1 MSTVTLALFNG
12 VSIVA
17 AGTTGAALTTAVNAT
32 PNVDGSLFEDGRE
45 INLGGAITANVD
57 NNVPVPLA
65 QEISLRLPMTSYEAI
80 VTEFGSDAAGGH
92 FVTHNSTL
100 APKAMIILHS
110 SVTGGDLVLDNVRI
124 VLTKEIIEA
133 GGEQVFA
140 GVLTVTAKEAF
151 GSMLVAVP

>member
-17 AGTTGAALTTAVNAT
+17 AGAANPAS
-32 PNVDGSLFEDGRE
+32 PNVVGSLFEDGRE
-45 INLGGAITANVD
+45 ITLGGAITANVD

-65 QEISLRLPMTSYEAI
+65 QEISLRLPMTSYDAI
-80 VTEFGSDAAGGH
+80 VTGFGAAAVGGH
-92 FVTHNSTL
+92 LVTHNATL
-100 APKAMIILHS
+100 APKAKVVLHS
-110 SVTGGDLVLDNVRI
+110 SVTGGTLAVDNVRI
-124 VLTKEIIEA
+124 VLTEEIIEA

-151 GSMLVAVP
+151 GSMVTTS